1 MYTLNVLLSDGWTC
15 CLNVEYQMYV
25 YFAQWLCH
33 VLMLLPFQGVIT
45 FRHVNPGCRYACPGH
60 VLHWAFSPPLLK
72 LELVYIIM
80 FKMSRYALVHSF
92 AHRHRFHRSRSP
104 LKRKKECIKTRHT
117 PYIYYLALH
126 NALSIHIG
134 IDSIL
139 FNKLTTRTYIVT
151 H

>member
-1 MYTLNVLLSDGWTC
+1 
-15 CLNVEYQMYV
+15 
-25 YFAQWLCH
+25 
-33 VLMLLPFQGVIT
+33 MLLPFQGATAPTRGTQGVAT
-45 FRHVNPGCRYACPGH
+45 LALGY
-60 VLHWAFSPPLLK
+60 VLHWAFSPPLLNPK